1 MRSKRWISL
10 GWLAAVGA
18 AMAQE
23 APSPEAAPRVA
34 VVAAVD
40 ASGNPAAT
48 LTLRADLVTVPFT
61 ARDKQGF
68 VADLAKTE
76 CRIEEKH
83 IVHLLEGLTLE
94 RDRPLT
100 LGILVDR
107 SATQAKTMGL
117 ERDSGARLLQQLA
130 GPGNEEF
137 LIGFAGD
144 VDLLA
149 DVTDDASA
157 VGRKLARVQASED
170 TGSAAEFGGARG
182 GTLLYDAVYLA
193 ANDLMEREAGRKVLV
208 LLTDGYD
215 DGSQMDRKAATEAAL
230 KAHAAVYVLA
240 IGAARFD
247 GGTRGHWGMGDVER
261 MARETGGRVL
271 EVGTDPRKLGEALAA
286 LREELRWQY
295 LASFTPAAGE
305 TDGGFHAVK
314 VSCGKGRKVQA
325 ADGYFAVDAAAK

>member
-10 GWLAAVGA
+10 VFLVVVSA
-18 AMAQE
+18 AMAQD
-23 APSPEAAPRVA
+23 APAPAAPPQVEA
-34 VVAAVD
+34 VAALD
-40 ASGNPAAT
+40 ASGTPAAT
-48 LTLRADLVTVPFT
+48 LTLRADLVTMPFM

-68 VADLAKTE
+68 VADLTKSA

-83 IVHLLEGLTLE
+83 TVHLLAGLSLE

-107 SATQAKTMGL
+107 SASQRKAIEL
-117 ERDSGARLLQQLA
+117 ERETGDLLLKQLA

-149 DVTDDASA
+149 DVTDDAET
-157 VGRKLARVQASED
+157 VGRKLSRVEASEE
-170 TGSAAEFGGARG
+170 TGIAAEFGGAQD

-215 DGSQMDRKAATEAAL
+215 DGSRMDRKAATEAAL
-230 KAHAAVYVLA
+230 KANATVYVLA
-240 IGAARFD
+240 IGEARFD

-271 EVGTDPRKLGEALAA
+271 EVGKDPRKLDEALAT

-295 LASFTPAAGE
+295 LASFTPTAGD
-305 TDGGFHAVK
+305 TDGGFHPVK